1 MLMRSVRSAICTSG
15 EPVSVSWRRYSLI
28 VVEGSGIVRFVLFRH
43 RAVGGLGDWSSRV
56 RTPAAATLMGREG
69 KPAGHV
75 ALTTR
80 GAHLRVEVAATGL
93 KAGFHGLHLH
103 SKGLCEP
110 ATGFSTAGPHVN
122 PSNGNHPGHAGD
134 LPSLFARSDGVAR
147 GRFLTDR
154 VTLAEL
160 LDADGTA
167 VIVPPAPHNFP
178 PPPASPSNH
187 HPPPP
192 AP

>member
-1 MLMRSVRSAICTSG
+1 
-15 EPVSVSWRRYSLI
+15 
-28 VVEGSGIVRFVLFRH
+28 
-43 RAVGGLGDWSSRV
+43 
-56 RTPAAATLMGREG
+56 
-69 KPAGHV
+69 
-75 ALTTR
+75 
-80 GAHLRVEVAATGL
+80 VAATGL

-154 VTLAEL
+154 LTLAEL

-167 VIVPPAPHNFP
+167 VIVHADPDNFANLTAYQSTDQLAPGADDMTRATGDAGARALCGVVTVGAGAPPGGYTLV
-178 PPPASPSNH
+178 ASDGGIFTYGDAEFRGSRGGQPLAK
-187 HPPPP
+187 PIVGM
-192 AP
+192 AATGGGYYL